1 MVKKP
6 KLNAV
11 DLFSVSMTTGQ
22 LIKAWRKNFNI
33 DQADMAY
40 ACDIPQASLSKIE
53 NDKLMIGRTLV
64 LKLSAFMGINPLIL
78 FFPMGIESEP
88 IFKQV
93 QKRKAKMEI
102 EV

>member
-1 MVKKP
+1 
-6 KLNAV
+6 
-11 DLFSVSMTTGQ
+11 MTTGQ

-53 NDKLMIGRTLV
+53 NDKLMIGKTLV
-64 LKLSAFMGINPLIL
+64 LKLSSFMGINPLIL

-88 IFKQV
+88 IFIQV
-93 QKRKAKMEI
+93 QKRKKKLELEMG
-102 EV
+102 